1 MSGPRRIVA
10 VFLPHWPVERFYR
23 AAGRAGRPLDR
34 AAPLALATAAQGGQR
49 ITGRNR
55 AAAEAG
61 IAVGQLV
68 ADAMALSPGLAV
80 QPADAAG
87 DAAALKTLADWCGRY
102 TPWTAPDPH
111 GRGDEPDGL
120 LMEVTGCDHLFGGE
134 KALLDDLVHRFRG
147 FGFSARAAAAATPGA
162 AWALARFGE
171 RRISVLPTGEE
182 EPALRSLP
190 VAALRLS
197 AEVAGGLHRLGLKR
211 IGDLYGRPRA
221 PIAARFGPSVARRL
235 DEALGRAAEPISPE
249 LPLVPYRAR
258 LLFAEGLTRIEDI
271 ETATGR
277 LAEELGDLLARD
289 RKGARKLELLLFRVD
304 GEVTRLLAGT
314 SAASR
319 DPAHLARLFREKF
332 RQASDD
338 FDAGYGIEAMSL
350 AALAVDA
357 LAPAQG
363 ALTGEERKARDIE
376 ALIDR
381 LANRLGQKRVRR
393 LAPRA
398 SHVPERAVAFAP
410 AMGERPPASAP
421 DDWRVDAWQRL
432 ACPWAGWRPDP
443 RGTVGRP
450 LRMLASAE
458 PIEVTAEVPEGP
470 PRRFRWRK
478 VLHEVA
484 RTEGPERI
492 GPEWWRRDGGRTR
505 DYYRVEDV
513 DGRRFWLYRDGLYD
527 RDDEMPRW
535 YMHGMFG

>member
-1 MSGPRRIVA
+1 MFSFCSFGDALPVSAMSGQRRIVA

-23 AAGRAGRPLDR
+23 AAGRPPDR
-34 AAPLALATAAQGGQR
+34 AAALALAMAAQGGQR

-80 QPADAAG
+80 HPADAAG

-134 KALLDDLVHRFRG
+134 EALLDDLVRRFQG

-182 EPALRSLP
+182 ERALKSLP

-258 LLFAEGLTRIEDI
+258 LLFAEGLTRVEDI

-289 RKGARKLELLLFRVD
+289 RKGARRLELLLFRVD
-304 GEVTRLLAGT
+304 GEVMRLFAGT

-332 RQASDD
+332 RQTGDD

-350 AALAVDA
+350 AALAVDT

-381 LANRLGQKRVRR
+381 LGNRLGQKRVRR

-398 SHVPERAVAFAP
+398 SHVPERAVAFSP
-410 AMGERPPASAP
+410 ALGERPAP
-421 DDWRVDAWQRL
+421 NDWRVDAWQRL
-432 ACPWAGWRPDP
+432 D
-443 RGTVGRP
+443 GTVGRP

-478 VLHEVA
+478 VLYEVA